1 MRKKGLWTGISFFL
15 AVAVMVIFSLGNAF
29 GQAAPKKTVKIG
41 CSLPLNISFGTEIKR
56 GLEASVDM
64 VNREGGLTVGKE
76 AYKVEI
82 VIYDNKYRPEPA
94 IAATQR
100 LINIDKVTALV
111 GDTGAAS
118 ILASVPIAQQAG
130 MPMFCSS
137 HSDKVIDPKYKGIYI
152 VSTAR
157 SVDILYPVLLN
168 ARPDIK
174 TAVIAAQDD
183 ETGHDMTRRA
193 VIILG
198 QRGVKVL
205 ESFYFP
211 RDMRDYTPVATKV
224 ASLKPDLF
232 DIPGFGGTAEK
243 MGLMSKA
250 LFDTNWRGA
259 TFVTAAPVLKDLLDI
274 CPRGEADGLY
284 MPLADFTLLRDAP
297 PLAVKMRKAFEQK
310 YGEWREIGPSWT
322 LPFWFWAAA
331 VKKAGSFEPA
341 RIDKALAAIEVETP
355 IGMAKMI
362 RRPDLGNSKYVD
374 TMVTPALAVIKA
386 NKAVAVATMSTTDA
400 IRELEKTYGFKGQW
414 E

>member
-1 MRKKGLWTGISFFL
+1 MSIRRNRWGISIIFFL
-15 AVAVMVIFSLGNAF
+15 GVMVILSF
-29 GQAAPKKTVKIG
+29 GDACGQSAPKKTVRIG
-41 CSLPLNISFGTEIKR
+41 CSLPLNISFGVEIKR
-56 GLEASVDM
+56 ALDLAVDM
-64 VNREGGLTVGKE
+64 VNQEGGLTVGKE
-76 AYKVEI
+76 AYGVELI
-82 VIYDNKYRPEPA
+82 TYDNKYKPEPA

-100 LINIDKVTALV
+100 LINIDKVKGLV

-118 ILASVPIAQQAG
+118 ILASIPIVQQAG
-130 MPMFCSS
+130 LPMLCSS
-137 HSDKVIDPKYKGIYI
+137 HSDKTLDPKYKYVYI
-152 VSTAR
+152 MSTAR
-157 SVDILYPVLLN
+157 SVDILYPLLLK

-193 VIILG
+193 LLILG

-232 DIPGFGGTAEK
+232 PIPGFGGTAEK

-250 LFDTNWRGA
+250 LYDTDWRGA
-259 TFVTAAPVLKDLLDI
+259 TFVTAAPVVKDLADI

-284 MPLADFTLLRDAP
+284 IPLADFTLLPDGP
-297 PLAVKMRKAFEQK
+297 PLAVRMRKAFEQK

-331 VKKAGSFEPA
+331 VKKAGGFEA
-341 RIDKALAAIEVETP
+341 AKIDKALAGLEVETP

-362 RRPDLGNSKYVD
+362 KRPDLNNSRYVD
-374 TMVTPALAVIKA
+374 TMVTPALGQVKGKKVVPVARMTIK
-386 NKAVAVATMSTTDA
+386 DA
-400 IRELEKTYGFKGQW
+400 IRELEKTYGFNGQW

>member
-1 MRKKGLWTGISFFL
+1 MKAIRNGFGIGAFFFL
-15 AVAVMVIFSLGNAF
+15 LAVVTFPLGEAT
-29 GQAAPKKTVKIG
+29 GQSAPKKTVKIG
-41 CSLPLNISFGTEIKR
+41 CSLPLNISFGAEIKR
-56 GLEASVDM
+56 ALDLSVDM
-64 VNREGGLTVGKE
+64 VNEEGGLTVGKE
-76 AYKVEI
+76 AYRVELI
-82 VIYDNKYRPEPA
+82 TYDNKYKPEPA

-100 LINIDKVTALV
+100 LINIDKVMGLV

-118 ILASVPIAQQAG
+118 ILASIPIVQQSG
-130 MPMFCSS
+130 LPMLCSS
-137 HSDKVIDPKYKGIYI
+137 HSDKVLDPKYKYVYVI
-152 VSTAR
+152 STAR
-157 SVDILYPVLLN
+157 SVDILYPLLLK

-193 VIILG
+193 ITILG

-224 ASLKPDLF
+224 ASLKADLF

-250 LFDTNWRGA
+250 LYDTDWRGA
-259 TFVTAAPVLKDLLDI
+259 SFVTAAPVLKDLLNI

-284 MPLADFTLLRDAP
+284 MPLADFTILPKAL
-297 PLAVKMRKAFEQK
+297 PLASKMRKAFEKK

-322 LPFWFWAAA
+322 LPFWFWVAA
-331 VKKAGSFEPA
+331 VKRADSFEA
-341 RIDKALAAIEVETP
+341 AKIDKALTGLEVETP

-362 RRPDLGNSKYVD
+362 KRPDLGNPRYVD
-374 TMVTPALAVIKA
+374 TMVTPALAQVKGNKSVYVASMTTGEAIK
-386 NKAVAVATMSTTDA
+386 
-400 IRELEKTYGFKGQW
+400 ELEKTYGFKGQW